1 MKLKQWGLKLGLAL
15 VAAGLMAAQA
25 HAADGFD
32 GAVEPMALGAALPMA
47 GAEVQAAAPE
57 QQVGSATP
65 LPVTAVAAGSSGP
78 LGVEG
83 SAALAAFS
91 QADIATLFEPS
102 AAPLQLAALS
112 EQEMRETEGAVI
124 WFAPVALHGFRFA
137 LTGFTRHG
145 LNQVISREGVG
156 VNNRA
161 ILSTLRNPTTAF
173 SDISNRTTRFIGPNA
188 TVVLNQSGRLVTAWG
203 RAR

>member
-1 MKLKQWGLKLGLAL
+1 M
-15 VAAGLMAAQA
+15 
-25 HAADGFD
+25 
-32 GAVEPMALGAALPMA
+32 
-47 GAEVQAAAPE
+47 
-57 QQVGSATP
+57 
-65 LPVTAVAAGSSGP
+65 
-78 LGVEG
+78 
-83 SAALAAFS
+83 
-91 QADIATLFEPS
+91 
-102 AAPLQLAALS
+102 
-112 EQEMRETEGAVI
+112 
-124 WFAPVALHGFRFA
+124 HGFRFA